1 MGNTVF
7 ITGMSGAGKSRAIN
21 ALEDMGYY
29 CVDNL
34 PASLATTFADLV
46 SQSRDKLSN
55 VAIVIDM
62 RDGEN
67 VGVELSAA
75 LRELTERGIAYKVL
89 FLEASVPI
97 LVRRYRETRR
107 RHPLAH
113 STGSDVA
120 SAIERERELLTPL
133 RSMADYIIDTS
144 NSTPAQLRERI
155 VSLFS
160 TEKSSGMAISCVS
173 FGFKYGVPTD
183 ADLVFDVRCL
193 PNPFYVDELKHHTGL
208 EEPVKKFIFSHKS
221 SNEFLGK
228 IIDFID
234 YALPLY
240 AEEGK
245 SQLVIAIGCTGGRHR
260 SVAFAQAVA
269 DHIGAEAIH
278 RDITK

>member
-21 ALEDMGYY
+21 ALEDMEYY

-55 VAIVIDM
+55 VAIVIDT

-67 VGVELSAA
+67 VGIELSAA
-75 LRELTERGIAYKVL
+75 LRELTERSINYKVL
-89 FLEASVPI
+89 FLEASTPI
-97 LVRRYRETRR
+97 IVRRYRETRR

-113 STGSDVA
+113 STGGDVA
-120 SAIERERELLTPL
+120 AAIEKERKLMTPL

-160 TEKSSGMAISCVS
+160 TEKSAGMAISCVS
-173 FGFKYGVPTD
+173 FGFKFGVPTD

-193 PNPFYVDELKHHTGL
+193 PNPFYVDELKHQTGL
-208 EEPVKKFIFSHKS
+208 DEPVKKFIFSHQS
-221 SNEFLGK
+221 SNEFLAK
-228 IIDFID
+228 IKDFLD
-234 YALPLY
+234 FTLPLY

-269 DHIGAEAIH
+269 DYIGAEAVH
-278 RDITK
+278 RDISK